1 MTCLNSVYVNN
12 SFIFEEGCRD
22 VLCGKVQGFGNA
34 VRGYI
39 QGQRKHKASLLQK
52 RGCPVRLF
60 KGIDLPFGS
69 TEIIIFLPQVKENG
83 HCWQHI

>member
-12 SFIFEEGCRD
+12 SFIFEDD

-52 RGCPVRLF
+52 RGCPLRLF
-60 KGIDLPFGS
+60 KGIDLPFRKYS
-69 TEIIIFLPQVKENG
+69 NYYFLPQVKEN
-83 HCWQHI
+83 